1 MNANQRGVPQ
11 PGRTIHDGGKR
22 SESAMPKYPSGTV
35 AFLFTGIEGS
45 TKRWERDTPSMRVAV
60 ERHFT
65 LLGEAI
71 SAQNGVLF
79 KTIGDVA
86 RPWAASYGSIQD
98 DPLGECCFSQ

>member
-1 MNANQRGVPQ
+1 
-11 PGRTIHDGGKR
+11 
-22 SESAMPKYPSGTV
+22 MPKYPSGTV
-35 AFLFTGIEGS
+35 PFLFTDIEGS

-79 KTIGDVA
+79 RTIGDVA
-86 RPWAASYGSIQD
+86 RPWAASCGSIQD
-98 DPLGECCFSQ
+98 DPLG